1 MAPSDGGENPYNAPQ
16 VRVDPSGRR
25 GSALRRFWLGC
36 LGWFL
41 VMPGIALASLLH
53 LPSAWMLIVLTVL
66 GVLWLSTI
74 ASVVRAYRG
83 TAMLN
88 RVGVTLGLVIAL
100 TVCFLFGA
108 ALAVMP
114 ISKVPINVTLPQR
127 SI

>member
-1 MAPSDGGENPYNAPQ
+1 MTPSDGGENPYNAPQ
-16 VRVDPSGRR
+16 VRVDASERR
-25 GSALRRFWLGC
+25 SSALRRFWLGC

-41 VMPGIALASLLH
+41 VVPGVALMSLLH
-53 LPSAWMLIVLTVL
+53 LPSAWMFVVLAGL

-74 ASVVRAYRG
+74 AWVVRAYRG

-114 ISKVPINVTLPQR
+114 ISRVPIKVMLPKR
-127 SI
+127 S